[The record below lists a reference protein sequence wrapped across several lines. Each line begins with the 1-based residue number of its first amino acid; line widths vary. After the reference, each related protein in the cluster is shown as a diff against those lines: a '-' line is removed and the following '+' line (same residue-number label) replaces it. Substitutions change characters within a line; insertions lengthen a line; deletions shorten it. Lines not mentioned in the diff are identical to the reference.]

1 MTWEISN
8 SRNGKEVNTMMD
20 MSSMIDA
27 GLALGGAMAVV
38 LMGIALVSSDSTTVS
53 TSSEQVTSRSN
64 DHDGAP
70 PLQMAA

>member
-1 MTWEISN
+1 MTWETSN

-70 PLQMAA
+70 PLQIAA